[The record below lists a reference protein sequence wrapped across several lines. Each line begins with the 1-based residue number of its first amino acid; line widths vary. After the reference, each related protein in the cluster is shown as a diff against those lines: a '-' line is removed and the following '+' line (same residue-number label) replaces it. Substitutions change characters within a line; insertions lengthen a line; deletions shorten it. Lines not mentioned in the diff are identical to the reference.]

1 MNTKLDLL
9 TFKCLCCN
17 RNYKNDLDEDLMKPF
32 FNKYTFRKLDIN
44 KFILKLQKGF
54 YPYKYIVHWDNLL
67 RLSCLKKK
75 FYSDPKHK
83 RYY

>member
-54 YPYKYIVHWDNLL
+54 
-67 RLSCLKKK
+67 
-75 FYSDPKHK
+75 
-83 RYY
+83 